1 MIYTPLSCIKQNNR
15 ATPGAYQTCTKI
27 MYGSFEISIAMDQ
40 SCGSVNDLHR
50 AEIRIYGGTS
60 FTKDCTDDFLARHKE
75 VHGDDINIFT
85 TPEDLFWIMN
95 EIQGK

>member
-1 MIYTPLSCIKQNNR
+1 MIYTPLSCVKQNQR

-27 MYGSFEISIAMDQ
+27 MYGSYQISIAMDQ
-40 SCGSVNDLHR
+40 SCGPVNELDR
-50 AEIRIYGGTS
+50 AEIRIYGGTD
-60 FTKDCTDDFLARHKE
+60 FARDYTNDFLARHKE

-85 TPEDLFWIMN
+85 SPEDLFWIMS